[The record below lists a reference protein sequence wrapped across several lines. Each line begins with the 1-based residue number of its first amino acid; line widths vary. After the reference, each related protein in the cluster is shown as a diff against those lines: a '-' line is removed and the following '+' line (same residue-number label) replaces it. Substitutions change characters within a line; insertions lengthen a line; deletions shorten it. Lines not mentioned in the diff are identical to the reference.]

1 MEKAVFNET
10 KVSKA
15 YLRLAIPLVFSMAVG
30 LIYNLADTFFVAQ
43 TNDTNVVAGVS
54 LGMPLFTALMAIGNV
69 YAQGGSSLISRLLGK
84 EDLQGVRH
92 VSSFCFYGAI
102 FTGAIIGIVLLVFRV
117 PLLYVLGANEQT
129 YRHASDYFLYLAIGA
144 PVIVLTFI
152 HSNLLRAEGMSK
164 ESMLGNVVGSL
175 VNIVLDPIFISV
187 LGWNAAGAA
196 LATVIGNLCTDLF
209 FLAVVLKKSKIL
221 SVSLREVKIPL
232 EHVGQILGIGVPAA
246 IVNLMSSAS
255 SVVINQ
261 FLLPFGNE
269 KIAAMGIA
277 MKVSM
282 IVLLLITGLAF
293 GGQPLFG
300 YYYGSGD
307 RKRLS
312 QLLSFCLKFISA
324 VALGLSALVF
334 IAAPLL
340 MRSFMDNDAIVQ
352 AGTVMLRWQVS
363 SMVFVGMVLLFTII
377 FQSSGKVLGSFLL
390 SISRQ
395 GVVFLVVILIA
406 YNLLGYYGV
415 VMSQAIADLITAI
428 FAATLFMKQLY
439 REYH

>member
-15 YLRLAIPLVFSMAVG
+15 YLRLAVPLVFSMAVG

-129 YRHASDYFLYLAIGA
+129 FRHASDYFLYLAIGA

-209 FLAVVLKKSKIL
+209 FLVVVLKKSKIL
-221 SVSLREVKIPL
+221 SVNLREVKIPL

-255 SVVINQ
+255 SVLINQ

>member
-15 YLRLAIPLVFSMAVG
+15 YLRLAVPLVFSMAVG

-255 SVVINQ
+255 SVLINQ

>member
-102 FTGAIIGIVLLVFRV
+102 FTGLIIGIALLVFRV

-255 SVVINQ
+255 SVLINQ

>member
-1 MEKAVFNET
+1 MEKTVFNET

-15 YLRLAIPLVFSMAVG
+15 YLRLAVPLVFSMAVG

-102 FTGAIIGIVLLVFRV
+102 FTGVIIGIVLLVFRV

-221 SVSLREVKIPL
+221 SVNLREVKIPL

-255 SVVINQ
+255 SVLINQ

-324 VALGLSALVF
+324 VALGLSALVC

>member
-221 SVSLREVKIPL
+221 SVNLREVKIPL

-307 RKRLS
+307 KKRLS

>member
-334 IAAPLL
+334 VAAPLL

>member
-221 SVSLREVKIPL
+221 SVNLREVKIPL

-255 SVVINQ
+255 SVLINQ

>member
-221 SVSLREVKIPL
+221 SVNLREVKIPL

-255 SVVINQ
+255 SVLINQ

-428 FAATLFMKQLY
+428 FAAALFMKQLY

>member
-15 YLRLAIPLVFSMAVG
+15 YLRLAVPLVFSMAVG

-92 VSSFCFYGAI
+92 VSSFCFYGSI
-102 FTGAIIGIVLLVFRV
+102 FTGAIIGIALLVFRV

-221 SVSLREVKIPL
+221 SVNLREVKIPL

-255 SVVINQ
+255 SVLINQ

-312 QLLSFCLKFISA
+312 QLLNFCLKFISA

-428 FAATLFMKQLY
+428 FAAALFMKQLY

>member
-15 YLRLAIPLVFSMAVG
+15 YLRLAVPLVFSMAVG

-129 YRHASDYFLYLAIGA
+129 FRHASDYFLYLAIGA

-209 FLAVVLKKSKIL
+209 FLVVVLKKSKIL
-221 SVSLREVKIPL
+221 SVNLREVKIPL

-255 SVVINQ
+255 SVLINQ

-363 SMVFVGMVLLFTII
+363 SMVFAGMVLLFTII

>member
-1 MEKAVFNET
+1 MENDIFAET

-15 YLRLAIPLVFSMAVG
+15 YLRLAVPLVFSMAVG

-84 EDLQGVRH
+84 GDYQGVRR

-102 FTGAIIGIVLLVFRV
+102 FTGIAIGTVLLLFRE
-117 PLLYVLGANEQT
+117 PLLHVLGANEQT
-129 YRHASDYFLYLAIGA
+129 YRHASDYYFYLSIGA
-144 PVIVLTFI
+144 PVIILTFI

-175 VNIVLDPIFISV
+175 VNIALDPIFISV

-209 FLAVVLKKSKIL
+209 FLIVVVRKSKIL
-221 SVSLREVKIPL
+221 SVALREVKIPW

-255 SVVINQ
+255 AVLTNQ
-261 FLLPFGNE
+261 FLLPYGNE

-312 QLLSFCLKFISA
+312 QLLKFCLKFISA

-340 MRSFMDNDAIVQ
+340 MRSFMDHDAVVH

-363 SMVFVGMVLLFTII
+363 SMVFVGVVLLFTIV

-395 GVVFLVVILIA
+395 GVVFLAVILIA
-406 YNLLGYYGV
+406 RGLLGYSGV
-415 VMSQAIADLITAI
+415 VMAQAIADLLTAA
-428 FAATLFMKQLY
+428 FATVLFMKQLY

>member
-1 MEKAVFNET
+1 M
-10 KVSKA
+10 
-15 YLRLAIPLVFSMAVG
+15 
-30 LIYNLADTFFVAQ
+30 
-43 TNDTNVVAGVS
+43 
-54 LGMPLFTALMAIGNV
+54 
-69 YAQGGSSLISRLLGK
+69 
-84 EDLQGVRH
+84 
-92 VSSFCFYGAI
+92 
-102 FTGAIIGIVLLVFRV
+102 
-117 PLLYVLGANEQT
+117 
-129 YRHASDYFLYLAIGA
+129 
-144 PVIVLTFI
+144 
-152 HSNLLRAEGMSK
+152 
-164 ESMLGNVVGSL
+164 GNVVGSL

-221 SVSLREVKIPL
+221 SVNLREVKIPL

-255 SVVINQ
+255 SVLINQ

-324 VALGLSALVF
+324 VALGLSALVC

>member
-15 YLRLAIPLVFSMAVG
+15 YLRLAVPLVFSMAVG

-221 SVSLREVKIPL
+221 SVNLREVKIPL

-255 SVVINQ
+255 AVLINQ